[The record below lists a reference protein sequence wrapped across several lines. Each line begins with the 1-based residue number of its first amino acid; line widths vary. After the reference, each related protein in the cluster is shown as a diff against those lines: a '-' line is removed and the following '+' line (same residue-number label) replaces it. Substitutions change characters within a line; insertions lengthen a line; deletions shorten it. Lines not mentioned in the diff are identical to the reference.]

1 MTQETVNNQNVAQ
14 RVGLG
19 VDLCPR
25 RTRMR
30 EGCASRGWER
40 KVCVAGRSISRVG
53 LVWAAG
59 GGWPSV
65 TCG

>member
-1 MTQETVNNQNVAQ
+1 
-14 RVGLG
+14 
-19 VDLCPR
+19 
-25 RTRMR
+25 MR